1 MPKPVTATPMFV
13 VPEEGAAREHRHVRT
28 KLIMVTVEA
37 AAVAREA
44 AVQLSCTIG
53 SSCVAGW
60 LARYFNRS
68 ALATPRGGEPG
79 LQRAATVTDG

>member
-28 KLIMVTVEA
+28 KPTMVTVEA
-37 AAVAREA
+37 RAAAARP
-44 AVQLSCTIG
+44 VQLSCTIG

-60 LARYFNRS
+60 VARYFNRF
-68 ALATPRGGEPG
+68 ALAYTTGGANRDSSRPP
-79 LQRAATVTDG
+79 

>member
-1 MPKPVTATPMFV
+1 MFV

-60 LARYFNRS
+60 VARQPVCTRTL
-68 ALATPRGGEPG
+68 LATTGGGEPG
-79 LQRAATVTDG
+79 LQRSGVTDG

>member
-13 VPEEGAAREHRHVRT
+13 VPEEGAAREHRVRT
-28 KLIMVTVEA
+28 
-37 AAVAREA
+37 RWRRGRRRP
-44 AVQLSCTIG
+44 VQLSCTIG

-60 LARYFNRS
+60 VARYFNRS

-79 LQRAATVTDG
+79 LQPAAAVTDG